1 MPSLEIACFNRE
13 SAVRADRAGADRIEL
28 CKDHSVGGISPDLS
42 LFTSLSVVISI
53 PVNVMIRP
61 HGNGFVASAADYTQM
76 EADIEAFGN
85 AGAAGFVFGN
95 LTEEGKLDEARMKEL
110 VRKAN
115 GRPCTFH
122 RAFDEIRAE
131 DAEEQLERVIAC
143 GFKSLLTSGGA
154 PDAVQGKERLKRLVE
169 RANGRIEVIVGGG
182 VRSGNLEVLR
192 ETGARWF
199 HSSSVTDDSEEVDG
213 APTASR
219 EELQASRAKLD
230 SWDEQLD

>member
-13 SAVRADRAGADRIEL
+13 SAVRADQAGADRIEL
-28 CKDHSVGGISPDLS
+28 CRGHSVGGITPDLS
-42 LFTSLSVVISI
+42 LFTSLRAAISTH
-53 PVNVMIRP
+53 VNVMIRP
-61 HGNGFVASAADYTQM
+61 HGNGFVSSAADYTQM
-76 EADIEAFGN
+76 EADIEAFAS

-122 RAFDEIRAE
+122 RAFDEIRVE

-199 HSSSVTDDSEEVDG
+199 HSSSLTAGSEEVDG
-213 APTASR
+213 VLTASR
-219 EELQASRAKLD
+219 EELQALRAKLD
-230 SWDEQLD
+230 SWDEQD